1 MSVVIKI
8 FNVKLF
14 GFTFEG
20 ASYLYLLVATFLPL
34 IFIWFP
40 VDKSNKSTIIVV
52 YDWVLFTFSFAF
64 PFYLFLHAIDIQNL
78 GWGSGTAPFLVKL
91 FSLFFILIV
100 LEAIRRISGLSLFL
114 ICLFFA
120 LFPLFAEHMP
130 GVLSGITFPFWRTV
144 SLHVMG
150 GDSLFGM
157 VMRVVGDLVV
167 GYLIFGVLFEI
178 TGGGKF
184 FLDLSFCLLGR
195 VRGGAAK
202 TAVLAS
208 SFFGS
213 LSGSPTSNVI
223 STGIVTIPAMKKT
236 GFPAH
241 FAAAVEAVASTGGS
255 IMPPVMGSAGFL
267 CAQFLGIPYYQVA
280 LAALIPSL
288 LYYFGVFIQVDMYAG
303 RNVKKGLAK
312 ENIPK
317 LINVLKGGWYYFFA
331 MIVMI
336 YFIFMRQEAKAPFY
350 AVALLLIFSMI
361 NKETRLNFKALQ
373 NSVIATGKLVSTVC
387 ATLLGVGFVVGSLS
401 ITGVAHSFSYEVV
414 RISGNN
420 LVLLLITGAMASF
433 VLGMGMVASAA
444 YLFLALTLS
453 PALIRIGV
461 TPLSAHMFV
470 LYWGIISNITPPVA
484 LASMTAAK
492 LADASD
498 TKVGL
503 TAMKL
508 AMSIYII
515 PFAFVFNPA
524 LIGHGSII
532 EVAVSVLFAV
542 LGLILMST
550 GLQGYFNKTGN
561 LNIFWRCVL
570 VFAGSLLFFNKFKS
584 LVIGIVLGII
594 TLIFNSFKVRKFVD
608 YY

>member
-1 MSVVIKI
+1 
-8 FNVKLF
+8 
-14 GFTFEG
+14 
-20 ASYLYLLVATFLPL
+20 
-34 IFIWFP
+34 
-40 VDKSNKSTIIVV
+40 
-52 YDWVLFTFSFAF
+52 
-64 PFYLFLHAIDIQNL
+64 
-78 GWGSGTAPFLVKL
+78 
-91 FSLFFILIV
+91 
-100 LEAIRRISGLSLFL
+100 
-114 ICLFFA
+114 
-120 LFPLFAEHMP
+120 
-130 GVLSGITFPFWRTV
+130 
-144 SLHVMG
+144 
-150 GDSLFGM
+150 
-157 VMRVVGDLVV
+157 
-167 GYLIFGVLFEI
+167 
-178 TGGGKF
+178 
-184 FLDLSFCLLGR
+184 
-195 VRGGAAK
+195 
-202 TAVLAS
+202 
-208 SFFGS
+208 
-213 LSGSPTSNVI
+213 
-223 STGIVTIPAMKKT
+223 
-236 GFPAH
+236 
-241 FAAAVEAVASTGGS
+241 
-255 IMPPVMGSAGFL
+255 
-267 CAQFLGIPYYQVA
+267 
-280 LAALIPSL
+280 
-288 LYYFGVFIQVDMYAG
+288 MYAG